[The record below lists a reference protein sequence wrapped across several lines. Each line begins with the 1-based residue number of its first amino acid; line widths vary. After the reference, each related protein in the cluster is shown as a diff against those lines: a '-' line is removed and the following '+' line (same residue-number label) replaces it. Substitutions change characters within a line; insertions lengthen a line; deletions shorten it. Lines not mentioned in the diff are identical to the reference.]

1 MRVKSVAGSLHL
13 NYGFIRAHERVCFIN
28 FYKDLPMGNQAKQVT
43 QNLTGETVVEL
54 RYPVRLATGQT
65 LDKVAVRRPRVGDL
79 RAVMHITGE
88 AEQGLM
94 LVSRVTGLVPEDL
107 DMLDLKD
114 LEAIQATFRGG
125 DEADGGEPAGV

>member
-1 MRVKSVAGSLHL
+1 
-13 NYGFIRAHERVCFIN
+13 
-28 FYKDLPMGNQAKQVT
+28 MGNQAKQIT
-43 QNLTGETVVEL
+43 QNLTGETVVPL
-54 RYPVRLATGQT
+54 RYPVRLATGQE

-114 LEAIQATFRGG
+114 LETIQATFRGE

>member
-1 MRVKSVAGSLHL
+1 MS
-13 NYGFIRAHERVCFIN
+13 
-28 FYKDLPMGNQAKQVT
+28 NQAKQIK
-43 QNLTGETVVEL
+43 QNLTGETVVPL
-54 RYPVRLATGQT
+54 RYPVRLATGQE

-114 LEAIQATFRGG
+114 LETIQATFRGG

>member
-1 MRVKSVAGSLHL
+1 MS
-13 NYGFIRAHERVCFIN
+13 
-28 FYKDLPMGNQAKQVT
+28 NQAKQIK

-65 LDKVAVRRPRVGDL
+65 LDKVSVRRPRVGDL

-114 LEAIQATFRGG
+114 LETIQATFCGE
-125 DEADGGEPAGV
+125 DKADGDEPAGI

>member
-1 MRVKSVAGSLHL
+1 MGIKYTCKVFALFYAADICRGLSL
-13 NYGFIRAHERVCFIN
+13 
-28 FYKDLPMGNQAKQVT
+28 YKGLYKGKQLT
-43 QNLTGETVVEL
+43 QNLTGETVVPL
-54 RYPVRLATGQT
+54 RYPVRLATGQE
-65 LDKVAVRRPRVGDL
+65 LDKVSVRRPRVGDL

-114 LEAIQATFRGG
+114 LEAIQATFRGE
-125 DEADGGEPAGV
+125 DKADGGEPAGV